1 MVAIEVL
8 CKGETRLRKYNCRK
22 IHGMKAR
29 RSRLQVLHNPY
40 SWECIYCENIYC
52 EYIYSENY
60 PRTFETSSLGFQEFR
75 KFSICAGF
83 RDQLWSVDRVLLI
96 LAKISGQFL
105 VHLRPPKH
113 VRRLLR
119 VKKKK
124 HTHPVMQIK
133 IACSARDKRRCRGS
147 EENPPVFTQHRANS
161 YSLCR
166 SISWIKNS
174 RTYTAKRIKGNTMK
188 RMSQTPDPALF
199 YANPACQSREKQSIA
214 RQLRKMLTSPTEF
227 GKGEGAVP
235 RKWKRR

>member
-83 RDQLWSVDRVLLI
+83 RDCCEW
-96 LAKISGQFL
+96 
-105 VHLRPPKH
+105 
-113 VRRLLR
+113 
-119 VKKKK
+119 KKKN
-124 HTHPVMQIK
+124 THPVMQIK